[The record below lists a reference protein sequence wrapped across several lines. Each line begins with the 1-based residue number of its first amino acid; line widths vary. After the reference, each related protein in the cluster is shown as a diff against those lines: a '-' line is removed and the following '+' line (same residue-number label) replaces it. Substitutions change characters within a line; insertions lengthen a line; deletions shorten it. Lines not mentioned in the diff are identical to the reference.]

1 MDPAN
6 FQNFDAN
13 PPIVPW
19 PVQAYAT
26 PTIPVDDHL
35 FHGLTQ
41 DFAFT
46 NDPLIPL
53 MEQVDAPPKAI
64 SEVDIEPTPSTRI
77 ARAKWDEHKLDI
89 EQNYAQMSLKELRIM
104 MANKGFKAR

>member
-1 MDPAN
+1 MDPAS
-6 FQNFDAN
+6 FQNFNAG

-35 FHGLTQ
+35 FPGLTQ

-46 NDPLIPL
+46 NDPLVPL
-53 MEQVDAPPKAI
+53 MEQADAPPKAI
-64 SEVDIEPTPSTRI
+64 SEVDIEPPPGMRI
-77 ARAKWDEHKLDI
+77 ARAKWDEHKPDI
-89 EQNYAQMSLKELRIM
+89 EQNYAQMPLKGLRIL
-104 MANKGFKAR
+104 MATKGFKAR